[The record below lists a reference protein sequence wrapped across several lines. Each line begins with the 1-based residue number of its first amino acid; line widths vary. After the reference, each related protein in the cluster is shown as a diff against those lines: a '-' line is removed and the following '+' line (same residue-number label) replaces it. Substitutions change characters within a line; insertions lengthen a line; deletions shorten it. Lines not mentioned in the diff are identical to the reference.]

1 MLRIKRRLTYTYT
14 YSNIYNHHDQT
25 VTWTKGM
32 VHEYPNGGTLDTG
45 PRTRG
50 WSMIEGKNPAHAHY
64 PYNIKKK
71 TQANMCYFDLLNVI
85 MHDLLPG
92 GDAEYV
98 LS

>member
-1 MLRIKRRLTYTYT
+1 MKSCFILSLVLSFTF
-14 YSNIYNHHDQT
+14 T
-25 VTWTKGM
+25 VFNVSGKYLLVEVDAEMETI
-32 VHEYPNGGTLDTG
+32 
-45 PRTRG
+45 PRT
-50 WSMIEGKNPAHAHY
+50 MIEGKNPAHAHY

-71 TQANMCYFDLLNVI
+71 TQTNMCYFDLLNVI